1 MELNLGELFQLLKMV
16 VKIDN
21 EVMRNK
27 IMVDVQ
33 NKILKGVIDIDQSGY
48 QNLFKILNFMRIN
61 DLAPKVTA
69 ETVKAVMK
77 KPI

>member
-27 IMVDVQ
+27 IMVDV
-33 NKILKGVIDIDQSGY
+33 
-48 QNLFKILNFMRIN
+48 
-61 DLAPKVTA
+61 
-69 ETVKAVMK
+69 
-77 KPI
+77 